1 MNLPNTDTTLPLAKQ
16 RSVWFSLPLLAVGV
30 CVAIGFLTFFMLAAA
45 ETYTASQTVTVNA
58 SQVVDSFQFETISN
72 GPNIST
78 AALPAQLVIP
88 SIGVA
93 AQVQTVGLA
102 DGGEMGVPDN
112 FTDVGW
118 YQYGPRPGMAGSA
131 VIAGHLNGKGV
142 PEAVFFD
149 LGGLDIGDRVNIIA
163 QDGSTLTFE
172 VVQMRTYTHD
182 APTEEVFVSTDGKAR
197 LNLIT
202 CAGDWM
208 QNEKLYDKRTVV
220 FTELVSQ
227 GT

>member
-1 MNLPNTDTTLPLAKQ
+1 MNLPNTDTTLPLVKQ
-16 RSVWFSLPLLAVGV
+16 RSVWFLLSLLAGGIGVGIV
-30 CVAIGFLTFFMLAAA
+30 FLTVFILAST
-45 ETYTASQTVTVNA
+45 ETYTTQA
-58 SQVVDSFQFETISN
+58 VDSFQFETISN
-72 GPNIST
+72 GPGTST
-78 AALPAQLVIP
+78 TALPVQLVIP

-102 DGGEMGVPDN
+102 DGGSGEMGVPDN

-118 YQYGPRPGMAGSA
+118 YQYGPRPGMVGSA

-149 LGGLDIGDRVNIIA
+149 LGDLDIGDRVSIIA

-172 VVQMRTYTHD
+172 VVQMRTYTYD
-182 APTEEVFVSTDGKAR
+182 APTDEVFVSTDGKVR

-202 CAGDWM
+202 CAGSWVQD
-208 QNEKLYDKRTVV
+208 EKLYDKRTVV